1 MVVSDDQSGA
11 VLHCAQCDRL
21 LTIPAVQAPPPPPL
35 APNAGVAEEPA
46 IIVDTTVEFRTRL
59 RGDRDRRSLR
69 FVALAL
75 VLLAIL
81 GAVPVAVALLQPRDL
96 NPVRLE
102 RWSCAVLLVGMLELS
117 YAVFLLQLPDW
128 SSLRVV
134 SFVTLGIAA
143 VYAAVAGI
151 RLLAGSGNRIME
163 FWELDGNVFSS
174 SQEALWCFLMVLLTG
189 SLSYLAGHCG
199 GQWARRAHDAS
210 TGNSVS
216 GH

>member
-1 MVVSDDQSGA
+1 MKSRPSSSI
-11 VLHCAQCDRL
+11 RWSSPE
-21 LTIPAVQAPPPPPL
+21 LTRV
-35 APNAGVAEEPA
+35 
-46 IIVDTTVEFRTRL
+46 
-59 RGDRDRRSLR
+59 GDRDRRRLR
-69 FVALAL
+69 FLALAL

-81 GAVPVAVALLQPRDL
+81 GARIPVAIALLQPRDL
-96 NPVRLE
+96 GPLHLE

-117 YAVFLLQLPDW
+117 YAVYLLQLPDW

-151 RLLAGSGNRIME
+151 RLLAASGNRVME

-189 SLSYLAGHCG
+189 SLSYLAGRLG
-199 GQWARRAHDAS
+199 AQWSRRAHDPS

-216 GH
+216 GR

>member
-1 MVVSDDQSGA
+1 MISRVT
-11 VLHCAQCDRL
+11 VLRCAQCDRP
-21 LTIPAVQAPPPPPL
+21 LTIPAVQAPPPPPHR
-35 APNAGVAEEPA
+35 PDVASSRKSRPSSS
-46 IIVDTTVEFRTRL
+46 I
-59 RGDRDRRSLR
+59 RRSSSELAR
-69 FVALAL
+69 VATETVAGCGSSPWPWSCWPS
-75 VLLAIL
+75 L
-81 GAVPVAVALLQPRDL
+81 GAVPVAIALLQPRDL
-96 NPVRLE
+96 DLVHLE
-102 RWSCAVLLVGMLELS
+102 RWACAVLLVGMLELS
-117 YAVFLLQLPDW
+117 YAVYLLQLPDW

-151 RLLAGSGNRIME
+151 RLLAASGNRVME

-189 SLSYLAGHCG
+189 SLSYLAGRCRCPMVPIG
-199 GQWARRAHDAS
+199 LHDAS